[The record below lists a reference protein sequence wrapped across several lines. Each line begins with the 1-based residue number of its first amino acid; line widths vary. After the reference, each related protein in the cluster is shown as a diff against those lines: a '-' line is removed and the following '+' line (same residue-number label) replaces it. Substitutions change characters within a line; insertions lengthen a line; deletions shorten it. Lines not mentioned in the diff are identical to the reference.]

1 MTFLRV
7 ANRSVLLT
15 DLWIFFIFDR
25 MVLLNTFLS
34 KTIKNNYIFS
44 SKNANYATL
53 EDKLNVF
60 LSDPVNTGLPNICL
74 LFFFFHIQLI
84 PNSFNIT
91 IYSSQSHSILFSSI
105 FLAKITISNWKISV
119 LINKQ

>member
-1 MTFLRV
+1 
-7 ANRSVLLT
+7 
-15 DLWIFFIFDR
+15 
-25 MVLLNTFLS
+25 MVLLNTLLS
-34 KTIKNNYIFS
+34 KTIKKIYIFS

-60 LSDPVNTGLPNICL
+60 LSEPATPGYRTSAYCSSFSTYNSFQT
-74 LFFFFHIQLI
+74 
-84 PNSFNIT
+84 SFNIT

-105 FLAKITISNWKISV
+105 FLAKITISNWKFSV

>member
-1 MTFLRV
+1 MTSDDIWITFLRV
-7 ANRSVLLT
+7 ANWSVLLT

-53 EDKLNVF
+53 EDKLKVF
-60 LSDPVNTGLPNICL
+60 LSEPVNTGLPNICL

-84 PNSFNIT
+84 PNKFQYNN
-91 IYSSQSHSILFSSI
+91 ILFPKSFYI
-105 FLAKITISNWKISV
+105 V
-119 LINKQ
+119 L

>member
-1 MTFLRV
+1 MTFELRGLHFYV
-7 ANRSVLLT
+7 ATLKRITHGPL
-15 DLWIFFIFDR
+15 DIFFIFDG

-60 LSDPVNTGLPNICL
+60 LSESVNIGLPNICL
-74 LFFFFHIQLI
+74 LFFFFHI
-84 PNSFNIT
+84 
-91 IYSSQSHSILFSSI
+91 YSILYLGEWSLGNFQPSSWI
-105 FLAKITISNWKISV
+105 LGVFESSNGKVRW
-119 LINKQ
+119 

>member
-1 MTFLRV
+1 MTFELHFY
-7 ANRSVLLT
+7 VLPT
-15 DLWIFFIFDR
+15 EAYYSRTSGFFFIFDR

-60 LSDPVNTGLPNICL
+60 LSEPINTGLPNNCL
-74 LFFFFHIQLI
+74 LFFFFHIQFI
-84 PNSFNIT
+84 PNKFQYNN
-91 IYSSQSHSILFSSI
+91 ILFPKSFYI
-105 FLAKITISNWKISV
+105 V
-119 LINKQ
+119 L